1 MTAGGLRQQRFP
13 AGLAL
18 LIAVAAVSWAAILVR
33 LCDAPSLGIAFYRM
47 LFATLAIAPW
57 GLRSTGPV
65 SVRTYGLAV
74 TAGVLLGVHFATWIS
89 SLAFTTVASSVVLV
103 SAQPVFT
110 AILGPLLLREKPGG
124 RGWAAVTLALAG
136 TVVLAGGDWRGDPRA
151 LLGDALALAGALTA
165 SLYLMIGR
173 RVRERIGFT
182 RYLTVIYGSAAA
194 SLLVM
199 AVAGGVSL
207 RGYPALTWLWLI
219 LLAAGPNL
227 LGHTLL
233 NWSVRRMRAL
243 TVNLAI
249 LGEPLLATL
258 YAALLLAEVP
268 TPSFYAGA
276 ALIVGGVAL
285 AVWDES
291 GRSRPI

>member
-1 MTAGGLRQQRFP
+1 
-13 AGLAL
+13 
-18 LIAVAAVSWAAILVR
+18 VAAVSWAAILVR

-47 LFATLAIAPW
+47 FFATLAILPW
-57 GLRSTGPV
+57 GLRSTGSV
-65 SVRTYGLAV
+65 SARTYGLAI
-74 TAGVLLGVHFATWIS
+74 TAGVLLGLHFATWIS

-110 AILGPLLLREKPGG
+110 AILGPLFLGERPGG
-124 RGWAAVTLALAG
+124 RGWAAVALALAG

-151 LLGDALALAGALTA
+151 LFGDALALAGALTA

-182 RYLTVIYGSAAA
+182 RYLTVIYGTAAA

-199 AVAGGVSL
+199 AAAGGVSL
-207 RGYPALTWLWLI
+207 RGYPGWTWLWLV

-227 LGHTLL
+227 LGHSLL
-233 NWSVRRMRAL
+233 NWSVRRLRAL

-268 TPSFYAGA
+268 TPSFYVGA
-276 ALIVGGVAL
+276 ALIVAGVAL
-285 AVWDES
+285 AVWEES
-291 GRSRPI
+291 GRPQAPTTPPP